1 MEFKIMDKWLIRKP
15 PRYEE
20 EVKEEK
26 NDQLLNLQYQL
37 VKIQQQLQVYL
48 LDIFMQFFPKEKKHG
63 KNIEVFLKTKKI
75 KWKKNY
81 R

>member
-37 VKIQQQLQVYL
+37 VKIQQQL
-48 LDIFMQFFPKEKKHG
+48 
-63 KNIEVFLKTKKI
+63 
-75 KWKKNY
+75 
-81 R
+81 